1 MRSKRMLW
9 IVALCACA
17 CAQSGGDE
25 RLSESPVKRA
35 TAGTIS
41 SSGAAEVTSSY
52 DAGVRRVMAQD
63 AGSPDAA
70 ASSVCH
76 DLSVAFQAR
85 LAAAS
90 GACATSADCA
100 CFTSIVE
107 SPACGGVTDA
117 TSARELNDLAARFLA
132 ADCRLP
138 WECGP
143 GHCAPQCAA
152 HRCR

>member
-1 MRSKRMLW
+1 MLW

-17 CAQSGGDE
+17 CAQSSGDE
-25 RLSESPVKRA
+25 RLSEGPVKQA
-35 TAGTIS
+35 TTGTTS
-41 SSGAAEVTSSY
+41 SSGAAEVTASY
-52 DAGVRRVMAQD
+52 DAGAGRMMAQD

-70 ASSVCH
+70 ASVCQ
-76 DLSVAFQAR
+76 DLSAAFQTR

-90 GACATSADCA
+90 GACNTSADCD

-117 TSARELNDLAARFLA
+117 TSARELDDLASRFRA
-132 ADCRLP
+132 AGCRYP
-138 WECGP
+138 RRCGP
-143 GHCAPQCAA
+143 GRCAPQCAA